1 MPLTIIQALFIFF
14 FFFFLRVAQCQFKYQ
29 YGGENEVAM
38 VILNMAK
45 KDEPIW

>member
-14 FFFFLRVAQCQFKYQ
+14 FFFLREEQCQFKYQ
-29 YGGENEVAM
+29 YVGENEVTM

-45 KDEPIW
+45 KDEHIW